1 MIGRAILTAH
11 DFLGGLFVGL
21 VPANVFEHAHCIP
34 VIQLNS
40 HLNIFEAMRSALLL
54 ISHHLRIS
62 IGLRELPKLC
72 PECLPETLET
82 EYFGGAVSAVVCFSE
97 SERGEA
103 SQ

>member
-1 MIGRAILTAH
+1 M
-11 DFLGGLFVGL
+11 
-21 VPANVFEHAHCIP
+21 VPANVFEHAHCIS
-34 VIQLNS
+34 VIKLNSHS

-82 EYFGGAVSAVVCFSE
+82 EYFGGAVSAVVCFSNVNVFGG
-97 SERGEA
+97 SDVQVCLAKSLRDSKGL
-103 SQ
+103 